1 MHGVWVCVRVRERGE
16 KKKKERRKI
25 TERKTEKENERGRG
39 REKYHTYGTR
49 TEEWREKLV
58 ISCACE
64 KSNHIYIFNPVIVTF
79 HANIDSFLVS
89 SLLSIST

>member
-1 MHGVWVCVRVRERGE
+1 MHVREIERRE
-16 KKKKERRKI
+16 EEERKKKDYR
-25 TERKTEKENERGRG
+25 ERKTEKENERGRG
-39 REKYHTYGTR
+39 REKYLTYGTR

-64 KSNHIYIFNPVIVTF
+64 KSNHIYILNPVIVTF

-89 SLLSIST
+89 SLLSISS